1 MYKCIHDVK
10 MNSTPND
17 VIRADYS
24 SQALSIDSK
33 IKKNM
38 FVCLQSQYYHFLWKE
53 NSQGTGL
60 LNHER

>member
-1 MYKCIHDVK
+1 

-33 IKKNM
+33 IKKH
-38 FVCLQSQYYHFLWKE
+38 VCLFTISVL
-53 NSQGTGL
+53 SL
-60 LNHER
+60 LVKGK